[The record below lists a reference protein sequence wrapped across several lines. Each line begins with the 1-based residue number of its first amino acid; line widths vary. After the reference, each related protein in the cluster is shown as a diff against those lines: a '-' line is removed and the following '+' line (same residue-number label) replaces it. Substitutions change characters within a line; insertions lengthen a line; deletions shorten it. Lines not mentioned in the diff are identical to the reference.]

1 MRFTDDSLAN
11 LEFGRLLELLAGLAT
26 FEGGRR
32 DIAALAPQAS
42 AEELKRIHT
51 LVGEIRQGLERGEGF
66 NFSGLGDARSALNLL
81 DVEGI
86 VLEPGDI
93 LVIHQLMTVASETAR
108 ALTAVEDPASPL
120 RELGGSFPVLRSAI
134 RLIEDKLDPSG
145 EVPDRASPELATVRR
160 QLRDLNESIQQAYA
174 RILDRA
180 ARQGLLQDSYV
191 TVRNNRYVIP
201 VKSQGQGAMEGIVHG
216 TSSSGLTVF
225 LEPFDMVSHNNRFI
239 GLRDREQEIVQQILA
254 QLTEVLRASRDDLER
269 AWELLGVVDSLTAR
283 ARFAV
288 RFRAIAPLL
297 DTGRYLVLEEA
308 RHPLLEDSL
317 VPQGRAVV
325 PISLALTPAES
336 CLIISGPNT
345 GGKTAALKTA
355 GLLALM
361 ALSGI
366 PVPAKQME
374 CAVFTR
380 VFAVIGDQ
388 QSLTDDLS
396 TFASH
401 VLSLK
406 HMLDHYRHPALL
418 LVDEIGTGTDPEEGA
433 AVAMAVLDH
442 FQRLR
447 APLIATT
454 HTQALKEYALT
465 TAGVV
470 TAAVEI
476 HPDTLEPT
484 YHLHLGALGS
494 SRGLFI
500 ARKLGL
506 PEPVVADAN
515 RRLSGGRQL
524 SEEVMAR
531 LNELVRKR
539 EAELADITRLKH
551 EQILRKIHLER
562 QAEERKRS
570 VMRELRQEFD
580 SVRRQFEAEKKAL
593 FEEVQ
598 RQAGAALAADR
609 MQRRAERL
617 LDAVERRLEPVI
629 QEVPAARRPAL
640 RPLSA
645 GELAVGMAV
654 YVEPLHMS
662 ATVLDCGRDGVL
674 VQAGDKRVRVPVAWL
689 CRREE
694 FAAPPPEESV
704 PPRPAAAAEAAD
716 DTLAATE
723 LHVIGRSAEDALAEL
738 DRFLDLMFRQEQRK
752 ISVVHGMGR
761 GILRAAIHRRL
772 RETPFVRHFYHPPYA
787 DGGEGKTI
795 VELDV

>member
-32 DIAALAPQAS
+32 DITALAPLDS
-42 AEELKRIHT
+42 AAELKRIHA

-93 LVIHQLMTVASETAR
+93 LVIHQLMTVAAETAR
-108 ALTAVEDPASPL
+108 VLNAVEDPESPL

-134 RLIEDKLDPSG
+134 RLIDDKLDPSG

-201 VKSQGQGAMEGIVHG
+201 VKSQGQGAIEGIVHG

-254 QLTEVLRASRDDLER
+254 QLTEVLRAGRDDLER

-317 VPQGRAVV
+317 VPQGRTVV
-325 PISLALTPAES
+325 PISLALTPTES

-465 TAGVV
+465 TTGVV

-570 VMRELRQEFD
+570 VVRELRQEFD

-593 FEEVQ
+593 FEDVQ
-598 RQAGAALAADR
+598 RQAGTALAADR

-617 LDAVERRLEPVI
+617 LDAVERKLEPVI
-629 QEVPAARRPAL
+629 QDMPAARRPAL

-645 GELAVGMAV
+645 GELSVGMAV

-694 FAAPPPEESV
+694 PETPPPAETAPP
-704 PPRPAAAAEAAD
+704 RHPAAAEEAD
-716 DTLAATE
+716 DTPAATE
-723 LHVIGRSAEDALAEL
+723 LHVIGRSAEDALAEM

-787 DGGEGKTI
+787 EGGEGKTI